1 MKTDVEKY
9 NRRGRQTGFISVI
22 VGIALV
28 LFMLGLVIGAY
39 FGLENLQNTAKE
51 QIEIDLFF
59 DPQLNDADI
68 KIIEQELAQWEEIK
82 NIRFVSP
89 ERALEIFLDNEQQ
102 AQEIYAIYGGKSPL
116 PTSVTF
122 NPISAVVNRDDL
134 AALSSRI
141 LKSYEGKVTEVSYD
155 ENRVNDVNLGFLQW
169 IYLFVAIGILLAIV
183 AFAMI
188 NNTIRLSLYSK
199 RFIIKTMQLVG
210 AKSSFIRAPFLW
222 GAVLQGFLSSCIGM
236 GLLMAVLFGIS
247 KYMEQLTIIYTFETF
262 VYIFTSLL
270 LIGIFI
276 SLFSTWFALNRY
288 LRKRLDDLY

>member
-1 MKTDVEKY
+1 MKTDIEKY
-9 NRRGRQTGFISVI
+9 NRRGRQTGFVSVI

-39 FGLENLQNTAKE
+39 FGLENLQNSAKE

-59 DPQLNDADI
+59 NPQLNDADI
-68 KIIEQELAQWEEIK
+68 KIIEQELAQWEEVK
-82 NIRFVSP
+82 NIWFVSP
-89 ERALEIFLDNEQQ
+89 ERALEIFLDNENQ
-102 AQEIYAIYGGKSPL
+102 ANEIYAIYGGRSPL
-116 PTSVTF
+116 PTSVTL
-122 NPISAVVNRDDL
+122 NPVSEIVNRNDL
-134 AALSSRI
+134 AI
-141 LKSYEGKVTEVSYD
+141 LTKQILEAYDGKITEVSYD

-169 IYLFVAIGILLAIV
+169 IYLFVAIGVLLAIV

-210 AKSSFIRAPFLW
+210 AKSSFIRSPFLW
-222 GAVLQGFLSSCIGM
+222 NAMLQGFLSSCIGM

-247 KYMEQLTIIYTFETF
+247 KYMNQLTIIYTVETF
-262 VYIFTSLL
+262 IFIFASLL
-270 LIGIFI
+270 LIGILI

>member
-9 NRRGRQTGFISVI
+9 NRRGRQTGFVSVI

-39 FGLENLQNTAKE
+39 FGLENLQNSAKE

-59 DPQLNDADI
+59 SAKLNDADI

-82 NIRFVSP
+82 HIWFVSP
-89 ERALEIFLDNEQQ
+89 ERALEVFLDNDAQ
-102 AQEIYAIYGGKSPL
+102 AQEIYDIYGGRSPL
-116 PTSVTF
+116 PTSVSF
-122 NPISAVVNRDDL
+122 HPVSAYVNRDDL
-134 AALSSRI
+134 ADLSNRI
-141 LKSYEGKVTEVSYD
+141 LMAYDGKVSEVSYD
-155 ENRVNDVNLGFLQW
+155 ENRVNDLNLGFLQW
-169 IYLFVAIGILLAIV
+169 IYLFVAVGVLLAIV

-222 GAVLQGFLSSCIGM
+222 GAVFQGFLSSCIGM

-247 KYMEQLTIIYTFETF
+247 KYMEQLTILYTFEIF
-262 VYIFTSLL
+262 IYIFASLL

>member
-1 MKTDVEKY
+1 MKGDVEKY
-9 NRRGRQTGFISVI
+9 NRKGRQTGFISVI

-39 FGLENLQNTAKE
+39 FGLENLQNSAKE

-68 KIIEQELAQWEEIK
+68 KIIEQELAQWNEIK
-82 NIRFVSP
+82 HIWFVSP

-122 NPISAVVNRDDL
+122 HPISSVVNREDL
-134 AALSSRI
+134 AELSSRI
-141 LKSYEGKVTEVSYD
+141 LKSYEGKVSEVSYD

-222 GAVLQGFLSSCIGM
+222 RAILQGFLSSCIGM

-262 VYIFTSLL
+262 LYIFISLL